1 MGVGAE
7 RGDDMERVL
16 GLFVLVVA
24 GILSLPVAAAAFD
37 GEGSENW
44 IIPAQLGGM
53 AVIGALVGLA
63 IPGLTGAE
71 SSGRRALAGAAI
83 GVGMALLGVL
93 IFFLLLNGF
102 DGA

>member
-1 MGVGAE
+1 
-7 RGDDMERVL
+7 
-16 GLFVLVVA
+16 
-24 GILSLPVAAAAFD
+24 
-37 GEGSENW
+37 
-44 IIPAQLGGM
+44 M

-63 IPGLTGAE
+63 IRGLTGAE
-71 SSGRRALAGAAI
+71 TSGRRALSGAAI

>member
-1 MGVGAE
+1 
-7 RGDDMERVL
+7 MERAL
-16 GLFVLVVA
+16 GLIMLVVA
-24 GILSLPVAAAAFD
+24 GILSLPIAAAAFD
-37 GEGSENW
+37 NEGSENW

-71 SSGRRALAGAAI
+71 STGRRALFGALL
-83 GVGMALLGVL
+83 GVGLALVGVL

>member
-1 MGVGAE
+1 
-7 RGDDMERVL
+7 MERML

-37 GEGSENW
+37 KQGSENW

-63 IPGLTGAE
+63 IPGLTNAE
-71 SSGRRALAGAAI
+71 SSARRALLGAAI
-83 GVGMALLGVL
+83 GVGMALLGIL

>member
-1 MGVGAE
+1 V
-7 RGDDMERVL
+7 ERVV
-16 GLFVLVVA
+16 GLCMLVVA
-24 GILSLPVAAAAFD
+24 GILSLPIAAAALD

-53 AVIGALVGLA
+53 AVVGALVGLT
-63 IPGLTGAE
+63 IPALTG
-71 SSGRRALAGAAI
+71 SGSPARRALLGALMGF
-83 GVGMALLGVL
+83 GVALVGVI

>member
-1 MGVGAE
+1 
-7 RGDDMERVL
+7 MERML

-53 AVIGALVGLA
+53 AATGALVGLVV
-63 IPGLTGAE
+63 PGLTGAA
-71 SSGRRALAGAAI
+71 SPGRRALSGAAI

>member
-1 MGVGAE
+1 MQRA
-7 RGDDMERVL
+7 L
-16 GLFVLVVA
+16 GLFLLVVA
-24 GILSLPVAAAAFD
+24 GILSLPIAAAAFD

-53 AVIGALVGLA
+53 AIIGALVGLA
-63 IPGLTGAE
+63 IPGMTGAG
-71 SSGRRALAGAAI
+71 SSGRRALFGALM
-83 GVGMALLGVL
+83 GVGLALVGVL